1 MKPNPIRFSR
11 GCAALVLAAT
21 LSTALLG
28 QVDPTPTP
36 TPATPATMDP
46 TPTPTGSMDTSKD
59 GTVAHSDRAFMK
71 KAAKAGMKEITV
83 SQAVMNNLSNADL
96 KAFAQQMVT
105 DHTAANND
113 LMALAQQKGVE
124 LPAKDE
130 SSLSEDWMKKT
141 GDVDRKYVKEMVSD
155 HEEAVK
161 LFEKATKSNDPDVAA
176 FAQKTLP
183 ILQHHLMMAQDL
195 KKQIN

>member
-96 KAFAQQMVT
+96 KAFAQQM
-105 DHTAANND
+105 
-113 LMALAQQKGVE
+113 GVE

>member
-1 MKPNPIRFSR
+1 MKTHPHTFLR
-11 GCAALVLAAT
+11 GCSALVLAAS
-21 LSTALLG
+21 LSTALLA
-28 QVDPTPTP
+28 QTDNVIPTPTP
-36 TPATPATMDP
+36 TP
-46 TPTPTGSMDTSKD
+46 TSSE

-83 SQAVMNNLSNADL
+83 SQAVMDHLSNPQL
-96 KAFAQQMVT
+96 KSFAQQMVT
-105 DHTAANND
+105 DHTAANSD

-130 SSLSEDWMKKT
+130 SSLSDDWSKKT
-141 GDVDRKYVKEMVSD
+141 GDLDRKYVKEMVSD

-161 LFEKATKSNDPDVAA
+161 LFEKASKSSDPDVAA

-183 ILQHHLMMAQDL
+183 TLQHHLAMAQDL
-195 KKQIN
+195 KTSIN